1 VLSEH
6 KSLTLYFPSFSYR
19 QRKMSKL
26 KVGVIGLGIQG
37 ETQVKAFK
45 SIPNVEV
52 LAVCDSN
59 QERLK
64 LIKEE
69 YKIQKAYANYL
80 DLVNDK
86 EIDLVSVCTPDF
98 MHYEFVMAA
107 LRSGKHT
114 IVEKPMAT
122 STKEAEDM
130 VSESKRRGVYLMV
143 NFSNRWSPAFRIAK
157 DSIEKGEIGE
167 ILHAYSRLNDTIYV
181 PTSMIKWASK
191 TNTLWFLG
199 SHVID
204 LLLWY
209 FKDEVEEVYGKK
221 VSKLLVKKGISTADA
236 YLAMLQFKNGEV
248 ALLENSWVLPLGE
261 PFIVD
266 FKMDLVGERGAIKID
281 RSHHGMIKKITNERY
296 EMPDVLRNIDEDT
309 ITFVRDGLKA
319 LVDAVQSDKT
329 PPVTGEDGLKVT
341 RIVESIIES
350 SEKNAPVKV

>member
-1 VLSEH
+1 
-6 KSLTLYFPSFSYR
+6 
-19 QRKMSKL
+19 MSKL

-64 LIKEE
+64 LIKDE
-69 YKIQKAYANYL
+69 YKVQKAYANYL

-86 EIDLVSVCTPDF
+86 EVDLVSVCTPDF
-98 MHYEFVMAA
+98 MHYEFVMAV
-107 LRSGKHT
+107 LGSGKHT

-209 FKDEVEEVYGKK
+209 FKDEVEE
-221 VSKLLVKKGISTADA
+221 
-236 YLAMLQFKNGEV
+236 
-248 ALLENSWVLPLGE
+248 
-261 PFIVD
+261 
-266 FKMDLVGERGAIKID
+266 
-281 RSHHGMIKKITNERY
+281 
-296 EMPDVLRNIDEDT
+296 
-309 ITFVRDGLKA
+309 
-319 LVDAVQSDKT
+319 
-329 PPVTGEDGLKVT
+329 
-341 RIVESIIES
+341 
-350 SEKNAPVKV
+350 

>member
-1 VLSEH
+1 MSE
-6 KSLTLYFPSFSYR
+6 
-19 QRKMSKL
+19 L

-45 SIPNVEV
+45 SIPNVKV

-59 QERLK
+59 EERLK
-64 LIKEE
+64 LVKEK
-69 YKIQKAYANYL
+69 YNIQKAYTNYL

-86 EIDLVSVCTPDF
+86 EVNVVSVCTPDF

-107 LRSGKHT
+107 LRAGKHT

-122 STKEAEDM
+122 SSKEAEDM
-130 VSESKRRGVYLMV
+130 VNESKKRGVYLMV

-157 DSIEKGEIGE
+157 DSIEKGDIGE

-209 FKDEVEEVYGKK
+209 FNDEVKEVYGKK
-221 VSKLLVKKGISTADA
+221 VSKLLIRKGINTADA
-236 YLAMLQFKNGEV
+236 YFAMLQFKNGGV

-266 FKMDLVGERGAIKID
+266 FKMDLIGEKGAIKID

-309 ITFVRDGLKA
+309 ITFVKDGLKA
-319 LVDAVQSDKT
+319 LVDAVQSGKT
-329 PPVTGEDGLKVT
+329 PPVTGEDGLRVT
-341 RIVESIIES
+341 RIVESIIKS
-350 SEKNAPVKV
+350 SEKGIPIRI

>member
-1 VLSEH
+1 MSE
-6 KSLTLYFPSFSYR
+6 LR
-19 QRKMSKL
+19 
-26 KVGVIGLGIQG
+26 VGIIGLGIQG

-52 LAVCDSN
+52 FAVCDSN
-59 QERLK
+59 EERLK
-64 LIKEE
+64 LIKEK
-69 YKIQKAYANYL
+69 YKVQKAYVSYL

-86 EIDLVSVCTPDF
+86 DVDIVSVCTPDF

-107 LRSGKHT
+107 LRAGKHT
-114 IVEKPMAT
+114 LVEKPMAT
-122 STKEAEDM
+122 SVKEAEDM
-130 VSESKRRGVYLMV
+130 VNESKRKNVYLMV

-181 PTSMIKWASK
+181 PTSMIKWASR

-199 SHVID
+199 SHVVD
-204 LLLWY
+204 LLLW
-209 FKDEVEEVYGKK
+209 FFEDEVKEVYGKK
-221 VSKLLVKKGISTADA
+221 VSKLLIKEGISTADA
-236 YLAMLQFKNGEV
+236 YFAILQFRNGGV
-248 ALLENSWVLPLGE
+248 ALLENSWILPLGE

-266 FKMDLVGERGAIKID
+266 FKMDLIGEKGAIKID

-319 LVDAVQSDKT
+319 LVDAVQSGKT
-329 PPVTGEDGLKVT
+329 PPVTGDDGLRVT
-341 RIVESIIES
+341 KILASIIES
-350 SEKNAPVKV
+350 SDKNAPVRV